1 MRDRRGRIL
10 ALCKPDEPW
19 SPRRTQDAIR
29 DIHFG
34 LHRYLA
40 VGAGREAEVRRRAGE
55 WEDVMAWSLQ
65 GTYVESGNC
74 EAACPCVFLGAP
86 TQGECTLLA
95 AWHVDKGGFDNVK
108 LDGLNVAL
116 AVHSG
121 HMAKTKWNAAV
132 YIDEKASSDQE
143 QSLGKIFGGQAG
155 GHPAVLASFVGK
167 LLGVKKVPI
176 QFTQSGKSFSLKMP
190 NVAEMSIE
198 AMQGAGGADVQIAGH
213 PLCIAP
219 GFPATVGRSTQLK
232 YTDHGMSW
240 NLSQKNAF
248 YSHFEYKG

>member
-1 MRDRRGRIL
+1 
-10 ALCKPDEPW
+10 
-19 SPRRTQDAIR
+19 
-29 DIHFG
+29 
-34 LHRYLA
+34 
-40 VGAGREAEVRRRAGE
+40 
-55 WEDVMAWSLQ
+55 MAWSLQ
-65 GTYVESGNC
+65 GTYVESCNC
-74 EAACPCVFLGAP
+74 EAACPCVFLSAP